1 MRAQLNMGSGSTAA
15 AAAFRQQQQQQRSH
29 SQTEQ
34 FHPFQDVRLQTI
46 ESGGTPLA
54 FPTAFQPSLPFGG
67 PAHNVA
73 FVRVGHVDDPAVQP
87 LCRHGC
93 WGSWRE
99 RCVHGGDRE
108 RG

>member
-67 PAHNVA
+67 PAHNADAIGIV
-73 FVRVGHVDDPAVQP
+73 HVNTHYKSKCCPH
-87 LCRHGC
+87 L
-93 WGSWRE
+93 
-99 RCVHGGDRE
+99 
-108 RG
+108 